1 MTLILSTAALLL
13 GPIIYA
19 IARENRLWRRIL
31 NALIVL
37 TISMIIAI
45 HVIPEALQ
53 QGGKLAI
60 LVIALGIA
68 FPILLERL
76 FRKATDA
83 AHKVVVVIAAIG
95 LLVHAVV
102 DGIALLPGSGTGLAY
117 AIVLHQLPVGMA
129 LWWAVRP
136 SFGSTISVI
145 VFATVILTTAAAY
158 FLGESVLE
166 MADARTLAMLQAFV
180 SGSLLHVLVFGVKHD
195 HD

>member
-1 MTLILSTAALLL
+1 MTLILSTVALLL
-13 GPIIYA
+13 GPIIYSV
-19 IARENRLWRRIL
+19 ARKNRWWRRIL
-31 NALIVL
+31 NTLIVL

-60 LVIALGIA
+60 LVIALGVA

-76 FRKATDA
+76 FRTATDA
-83 AHKVVVVIAAIG
+83 AHRVIVAIAALG

-102 DGIALLPGSGTGLAY
+102 DGIALLPQSGTGLAY
-117 AIVLHQLPVGMA
+117 AIILHQLPLGMA

-136 SFGSTISVI
+136 NFGSTISMI
-145 VFATVILTTAAAY
+145 VFATVILATATGY
-158 FLGESVLE
+158 FLGESTLE

-180 SGSLLHVLVFGVKHD
+180 SGSLLHVLIFGIKHD